1 MSPVTR
7 GTAIARAPNV
17 RFPLTLPTAPD
28 QPERAY
34 AISNAVTMGHPLG
47 DRAVEE
53 FDDVLLCTTVMII
66 PMCYGVRRE
75 QSHQAATRVRSPQFA

>member
-1 MSPVTR
+1 
-7 GTAIARAPNV
+7 
-17 RFPLTLPTAPD
+17 
-28 QPERAY
+28 
-34 AISNAVTMGHPLG
+34 MGHPLG